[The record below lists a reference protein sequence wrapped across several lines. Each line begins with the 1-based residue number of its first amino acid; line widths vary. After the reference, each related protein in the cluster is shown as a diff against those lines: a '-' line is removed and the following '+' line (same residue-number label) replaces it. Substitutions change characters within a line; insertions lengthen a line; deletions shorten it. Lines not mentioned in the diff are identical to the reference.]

1 MYDGSHNGC
10 IAEIVSVFGVLSPEV
25 PKGVL
30 EVTVVCEGEDVP
42 HLKVPVSFAGTGSSL
57 DAELLVAAT

>member
-30 EVTVVCEGEDVP
+30 EVTIVCEGERVP
-42 HLKVPVSFAGTGSSL
+42 HLTVPVSFAGTVSNL
-57 DAELLVAAT
+57 DPDLFVAAS